1 MKPSPE
7 PLPPLATPPAGP
19 GPFAGHDYLLPR
31 PRWSGT
37 AGQAAAWLLVIG
49 LAAAVCA
56 LLFVRLAPQTDFSG
70 VWHYRRLLWQGWW
83 QTVLAASLALGLS
96 LLLAVMWCAC
106 ALGPLKA
113 LRALALAATELL
125 RGTPLLVQLLLGFYV
140 LADALGWD
148 SRIAVGIGLLAL
160 HSSVYLGEM
169 LRGGIQSVAAT
180 QREAALAVGFNRGQA
195 YRFVILPQ
203 ALRRVLPGMAGQSVN
218 LVKDSSLLSVIGVM
232 EFTKQAQ
239 TAGSLTYSSFEA
251 YLPLAAGY
259 LILTLP
265 LSLWTRALERRLAT
279 GTS

>member
-1 MKPSPE
+1 MDPSPQS
-7 PLPPLATPPAGP
+7 PPPTAATAGAGP
-19 GPFAGHDYLLPR
+19 LAGHDGVMP
-31 PRWSGT
+31 PSRWSRGP
-37 AGQAAAWLLVIG
+37 AQVAAWLLVVG
-49 LAAAVCA
+49 LAAALCA
-56 LLFVRLAPQTDFSG
+56 LLFVKLAPQTDFSG
-70 VWHYRRLLWQGWW
+70 VWEYRRLLWQGWR
-83 QTVLAASLALGLS
+83 QTVLAAMLALALS
-96 LLLAVMWCAC
+96 AVLAVVWCAC
-106 ALGPLKA
+106 ALGPVKA

-160 HSSVYLGEM
+160 HNSVYLGEM

-180 QREAALAVGFNRGQA
+180 QREAALAVGFNRRQA

-239 TAGSLTYSSFEA
+239 TANSLTYSSFEA
-251 YLPLAAGY
+251 YLPLALGY

-265 LSLWTRALERRLAT
+265 LSFWTRSLERRLAT
-279 GTS
+279 D

>member
-1 MKPSPE
+1 M
-7 PLPPLATPPAGP
+7 
-19 GPFAGHDYLLPR
+19 
-31 PRWSGT
+31 
-37 AGQAAAWLLVIG
+37 
-49 LAAAVCA
+49 
-56 LLFVRLAPQTDFSG
+56 
-70 VWHYRRLLWQGWW
+70 
-83 QTVLAASLALGLS
+83 LALS
-96 LLLAVMWCAC
+96 
-106 ALGPLKA
+106 
-113 LRALALAATELL
+113 ATELL

-148 SRIAVGIGLLAL
+148 SRITVGIGLLAL

-180 QREAALAVGFNRGQA
+180 QREAALAVGFNRRQA
-195 YRFVILPQ
+195 CRFVILPQ

-251 YLPLAAGY
+251 YLPLAVGY

-265 LSLWTRALERRLAT
+265 LSLWTRALERRLAL